1 MGKAKKNENLCA
13 QSEFIKLLAQ
23 ELGVTQ
29 AVSKHIYMVFY
40 IVALKL
46 LKEYDTVNTTP
57 FIKVGRKTTKEKN
70 MYNNRTGEYYKT
82 TPKEILYARVA
93 ARSQE
98 VEYFQRYL
106 DEYEERLR
114 KQAEYEV
121 LLEQQRQEREA
132 EKQRLKEERARELRN
147 KQRRSR
153 YHRRKYDE
161 RTRAIER
168 MIHYEGILEEHEKER
183 YRRELRRR
191 KKSYK

>member
-29 AVSKHIYMVFY
+29 VVSKHIYMVFY
-40 IVALKL
+40 IVVLKL
-46 LKEYDTVNTTP
+46 LKEYDTVNITP

-70 MYNNRTGEYYKT
+70 MYNNKTGEYYKT

>member
-1 MGKAKKNENLCA
+1 MGKAKKDENLCA

-29 AVSKHIYMVFY
+29 VVSKHIYMVFY
-40 IVALKL
+40 IVVLKL
-46 LKEYDTVNTTP
+46 LKEYDTVIITP

-70 MYNNRTGEYYKT
+70 MYNNKTGEYYKT

>member
-1 MGKAKKNENLCA
+1 MGKAKKDENLCA
-13 QSEFIKLLAQ
+13 QSEFVKLLAQ
-23 ELGVTQ
+23 ELGTTQ
-29 AVSKHIYMVFY
+29 AVAKHIYMVFY
-40 IVALKL
+40 VVVLKL
-46 LKEYDTVNTTP
+46 LKEYDTVNITP

-70 MYNNRTGEYYKT
+70 MYNNKTGEYYKT

-93 ARSQE
+93 TRSQD

-132 EKQRLKEERARELRN
+132 EKQRLKEERARERRN

>member
-40 IVALKL
+40 IVVLKL
-46 LKEYDTVNTTP
+46 LKEYDTVNITP

-70 MYNNRTGEYYKT
+70 MYNNKTREYYKT

>member
-1 MGKAKKNENLCA
+1 MGKAKKDENTCPQA
-13 QSEFIKLLAQ
+13 EYVRLLAQ

-29 AVSKHIYMVFY
+29 VVAKHIYMVFY
-40 IVALKL
+40 IVLLKL
-46 LKEYDTVNTTP
+46 LKEYDTVNVTP
-57 FIKVGRKTTKEKN
+57 FIKVNRKMTKEKR
-70 MYNNRTGEYYKT
+70 MYNNRTGEYYT
-82 TPKEILYARVA
+82 TKPKEILYARVA
-93 ARSQE
+93 TRSQD

-132 EKQRLKEERARELRN
+132 EKQRLKEERARERRN

>member
-40 IVALKL
+40 IVVLKL
-46 LKEYDTVNTTP
+46 LKEYDTVNITP

-70 MYNNRTGEYYKT
+70 MYNNKTGEYYKT

-98 VEYFQRYL
+98 VKYFQRYL

>member
-29 AVSKHIYMVFY
+29 VVSKHIYMVFY
-40 IVALKL
+40 IVVLKL
-46 LKEYDTVNTTP
+46 LKEYDTVNITP

-70 MYNNRTGEYYKT
+70 MYNNKTGVYYKT

-93 ARSQE
+93 SRSQE

>member
-1 MGKAKKNENLCA
+1 MAKAKKDENLCA

-29 AVSKHIYMVFY
+29 VVSKHIYMVFY
-40 IVALKL
+40 IVVLKL
-46 LKEYDTVNTTP
+46 LKEYDTVNITP

-70 MYNNRTGEYYKT
+70 MYNNKTGEYYKT